1 MFLQNKTAVGKV
13 KTGPYLIHIQMECL
27 QYVPVNSSQF
37 QNCPSPR
44 ANQTTTLHRKVILLN
59 LQKQYKERKVGPTKT
74 HDDKGGK
81 FLPI

>member
-13 KTGPYLIHIQMECL
+13 KTRPNLIHIQMECL
-27 QYVPVNSSQF
+27 QYVPVNSKTAH
-37 QNCPSPR
+37 PPG
-44 ANQTTTLHRKVILLN
+44 QTKAQHFIKRWSYWT
-59 LQKQYKERKVGPTKT
+59 LQKEYKERKVGPTKT